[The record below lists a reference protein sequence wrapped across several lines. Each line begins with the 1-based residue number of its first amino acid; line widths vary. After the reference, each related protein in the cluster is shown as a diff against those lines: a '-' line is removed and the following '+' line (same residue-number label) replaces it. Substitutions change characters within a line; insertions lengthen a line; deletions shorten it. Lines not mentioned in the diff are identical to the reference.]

1 MSSAVREREPVSSAR
16 LEHEARRRPSIC
28 FVGLNNLAVL
38 APEHDRSGI
47 AGEPLQQTLLATAIA
62 RRGYD
67 VSMVVADHGQPDG
80 ASWER
85 VRTYKAFSKKA
96 GLPILR
102 FVHPRWT
109 GLWSA
114 LKRADAD
121 VYYASCA
128 GALPGQVAMF
138 CARRGKRFVF
148 RVASDSDCMPGSLMI
163 KNWYWRDK
171 WMYQQALRL
180 ADSILVQSA
189 RQQELL
195 LNNFGAHS
203 SIAPLLVDA
212 GRSDIGFQDRDID
225 ALWVA
230 NLRAVKRPDV
240 LLDVAEQSPA
250 LRFHMAG
257 GPLPSALEL
266 FRTSQSRATD
276 LGVHFHG
283 ALAYRETN
291 ALYGRARVF
300 VNTSDVEGFP
310 NTYVQAWASGT
321 PVVAFFDPDEV
332 IAREGLGATVTTR
345 GQMAEAVQRLARDES
360 AWRATHARCLAFIRQ
375 HFDEPAAVQ
384 PYLRSFDPAAPT
396 H

>member
-1 MSSAVREREPVSSAR
+1 MSSAVRERESSFPAG
-16 LEHEARRRPSIC
+16 LEHEAVRRPSIC

-38 APEHDRSGI
+38 APEHDRTGI
-47 AGEPLQQTLLATAIA
+47 AGEPLQQTLLATALA

-80 ASWER
+80 AIWEG
-85 VRTYKAFSKKA
+85 VTTHKAFSQKA
-96 GLPILR
+96 GLPIVR

-128 GALPGQVAMF
+128 GTVPAQIALF
-138 CARRGKRFVF
+138 CARRGRRFVF
-148 RVASDSDCMPGSLMI
+148 RVASDSDCMRASQLTRDW
-163 KNWYWRDK
+163 NWRDR
-171 WMYQQALRL
+171 WMYQQALRR

-195 LNNFGAHS
+195 LRNFGAHS

-230 NLRAVKRPDV
+230 NLRVVKRPDV
-240 LLDVAEQSPA
+240 LLDVAELSPG
-250 LRFHMAG
+250 LRFHMVG
-257 GPLPSALEL
+257 GPLQVALEL
-266 FRTSQSRATD
+266 FRTSQSRAAE
-276 LGVHFHG
+276 LGVHFHN

-300 VNTSDVEGFP
+300 VNTSDLEGFP

-321 PVVAFFDPDEV
+321 PVVAFFDPDGI
-332 IAREGLGATVTTR
+332 IAREGLGAAVTTR
-345 GQMAEAVQRLARDES
+345 EQMVEAVRRLARDES
-360 AWRATHARCLAFIRQ
+360 AWRAAHARCLAFSKQ
-375 HFDEPAAVQ
+375 HFAEPAALR
-384 PYLRSFDPAAPT
+384 PYLRTLDPAAPAP
-396 H
+396 

>member
-1 MSSAVREREPVSSAR
+1 MSCAVREREPFPAAR
-16 LEHEARRRPSIC
+16 LEPEAGRRPSIC

-62 RRGYD
+62 RSGYD

-80 ASWER
+80 ATWEG
-85 VRTYKAFSKKA
+85 VRTYKAFSQKA

-114 LKRADAD
+114 MKRANAD

-128 GALPGQVAMF
+128 GTLPGQIAMF
-138 CARRGKRFVF
+138 CARHGKRFVF
-148 RVASDSDCMPGSLMI
+148 RVASDSDCMRSSLLT
-163 KNWYWRDK
+163 KDWYWRDR

-180 ADSILVQSA
+180 ADSILVQST

-195 LNNFGAHS
+195 LRNFSAQS

-212 GRSDIGFQDRDID
+212 GRSDLGFQERDVD

-230 NLRAVKRPDV
+230 NVRPVKRPDV
-240 LLDVAEQSPA
+240 LLDVAEHSPW
-250 LRFHMAG
+250 LRFHMVG
-257 GPLPSALEL
+257 GPLRVALDL
-266 FRTSQSRATD
+266 FRTSQSRAAD
-276 LGVHFHG
+276 LGVTFHG
-283 ALAYRETN
+283 ALEYRETN

-300 VNTSDVEGFP
+300 VNTSDLEGFP
-310 NTYVQAWASGT
+310 NTYAQAWASGT
-321 PVVAFFDPDEV
+321 PVVAFFDPDGI
-332 IAREGLGATVTTR
+332 IARHGLGATVTTR
-345 GQMAEAVQRLARDES
+345 EQMVEAVQRLARDES
-360 AWRATHARCLAFIRQ
+360 AWRAAHARCVAFSQQ
-375 HFDEPAAVQ
+375 HFAEAVALR
-384 PYLRSFDPAAPT
+384 PYLQSFDPAAPAR
-396 H
+396 

>member
-1 MSSAVREREPVSSAR
+1 MSSAVREREPVSAAR
-16 LEHEARRRPSIC
+16 LEPGARRRPSIC
-28 FVGLNNLAVL
+28 FVGLNNLAML

-80 ASWER
+80 ATWER
-85 VRTYKAFSKKA
+85 VTTYKAFSQKA

-138 CARRGKRFVF
+138 CARHGKRFVF
-148 RVASDSDCMPGSLMI
+148 RVASDSDCMRGSLLT

-171 WMYQQALRL
+171 WMYRQALRR

-195 LNNFGAHS
+195 LRNFGAHS

-212 GRSDIGFQDRDID
+212 GHSDIGFQDRDID

-230 NLRAVKRPDV
+230 NVRAVKRPDV
-240 LLDVAEQSPA
+240 LLDVAEQSPG
-250 LRFHMAG
+250 LRFHMVG
-257 GPLPSALEL
+257 GPLPVALEL
-266 FRTSQSRATD
+266 FRTSQSRASD

-283 ALAYRETN
+283 ALGYRETN

-300 VNTSDVEGFP
+300 VNTSDLEGFP

-321 PVVAFFDPDEV
+321 PVIAFFDPDGI
-332 IAREGLGATVTTR
+332 IAREGLGAAVTTR
-345 GQMAEAVQRLARDES
+345 EQMVEAVQGLARDEA
-360 AWRATHARCLAFIRQ
+360 AWRATHARCLAFIQR
-375 HFDEPAAVQ
+375 HFDEPAALR
-384 PYLRSFDPAAPT
+384 PYLHSFDPAAAT

>member
-1 MSSAVREREPVSSAR
+1 MSSAVRERESSFPAG
-16 LEHEARRRPSIC
+16 LEHEAVRPPSIC

-38 APEHDRSGI
+38 APEHDPSGV

-62 RRGYD
+62 RRGYS

-80 ASWER
+80 ATWER
-85 VRTYKAFSKKA
+85 VTTYKAYSQKA

-109 GLWSA
+109 RLWSA
-114 LKRADAD
+114 MKRADAD

-128 GALPGQVAMF
+128 GALAGQIAMF
-138 CARRGKRFVF
+138 CARHARRFVF
-148 RVASDSDCMPGSLMI
+148 RIASDSDCMRSSLLT
-163 KNWYWRDK
+163 KHWYWRDW
-171 WMYQQALRL
+171 WMYQQALRR

-195 LNNFGAHS
+195 LGNFGAHS

-212 GRSDIGFQDRDID
+212 GRSDLGFQDRDID

-240 LLDVAEQSPA
+240 LLDVAERSPG
-250 LRFHMAG
+250 LRFHMVG
-257 GPLPSALEL
+257 GPLRVALEL
-266 FRTSQSRATD
+266 FQTSKSRAAR

-283 ALAYRETN
+283 ALEYRETN

-300 VNTSDVEGFP
+300 VNTSDLEGFP
-310 NTYVQAWASGT
+310 NTYAQAWASGT
-321 PVVAFFDPDEV
+321 PVVAFFDPDGI
-332 IAREGLGATVTTR
+332 IARHGLGATVTTR
-345 GQMAEAVQRLARDES
+345 EQMVEAVQRLARDES
-360 AWRATHARCLAFIRQ
+360 AWRAAHARCLAFSQQ
-375 HFDEPAAVQ
+375 HFAEAAALR
-384 PYLRSFDPAAPT
+384 PYLRSFDPAAPAR
-396 H
+396 

>member
-1 MSSAVREREPVSSAR
+1 MSSAVREREPYSAAR
-16 LEHEARRRPSIC
+16 LEHETARRPSVC

-38 APEHDRSGI
+38 APEHDRRGI
-47 AGEPLQQTLLATAIA
+47 AGEPLQQTLLATAVA

-80 ASWER
+80 ATWER
-85 VRTYKAFSKKA
+85 VTTYKAYSQKA

-114 LKRADAD
+114 MRRANAD
-121 VYYASCA
+121 VYYTSCA

-138 CARRGKRFVF
+138 CARHRKRFVF
-148 RVASDSDCMPGSLMI
+148 RVASDSDCLRGSVLT
-163 KNWYWRDK
+163 NGWYWRDR
-171 WMYQQALRL
+171 WMYQQALRR

-195 LNNFGAHS
+195 LRNFGAHS

-240 LLDVAEQSPA
+240 LLDVAEQSPG
-250 LRFHMAG
+250 LRFHMVG
-257 GPLPSALEL
+257 GALPVALEL
-266 FRTSQSRATD
+266 FQISQSRATD

-283 ALAYRETN
+283 ALEYPETN

-300 VNTSDVEGFP
+300 VNTSDLEGFP

-321 PVVAFFDPDEV
+321 PVVAFFDPDGI
-332 IAREGLGATVTTR
+332 IAREGLGAAVTTR
-345 GQMAEAVQRLARDES
+345 EQMVEAVQGLARDES
-360 AWRATHARCLAFIRQ
+360 AWRAAHARCLAFSQQ
-375 HFDEPAAVQ
+375 HFAEAVALQ
-384 PYLRSFDPAAPT
+384 PYLQSLDPADPAR
-396 H
+396 

>member
-1 MSSAVREREPVSSAR
+1 MSSAVREREPFSSAH
-16 LEHEARRRPSIC
+16 LEHGAGRRPSVC

-38 APEHDRSGI
+38 APEHDPSGI

-80 ASWER
+80 ASWQR

-138 CARRGKRFVF
+138 CARHGKRFVF
-148 RVASDSDCMPGSLMI
+148 RVASDSDCMPNSMLF
-163 KNWYWRDK
+163 KSWYWRDK
-171 WMYQQALRL
+171 WMYQQALRR
-180 ADSILVQSA
+180 ADSILVQSV

-195 LNNFGAHS
+195 LRNFRAHS

-250 LRFHMAG
+250 LHFHMAG
-257 GPLPSALEL
+257 GPLPGELEL

-321 PVVAFFDPDEV
+321 PVVAFFDPDGI

-345 GQMAEAVQRLARDES
+345 EQMVQAVQRLARDES

-375 HFDEPAAVQ
+375 NFDEPAALQ
-384 PYLRSFDPAAPT
+384 PYLRSFDPADPT

>member
-1 MSSAVREREPVSSAR
+1 MSSAVREREPFSSAR
-16 LEHEARRRPSIC
+16 LEHETGRRPSIC

-38 APEHDRSGI
+38 APEHDRTGI
-47 AGEPLQQTLLATAIA
+47 AGEPLQQTLLATALA

-80 ASWER
+80 AIWER
-85 VRTYKAFSKKA
+85 VTTYKAFSQKA

-114 LKRADAD
+114 MKRADAD

-128 GALPGQVAMF
+128 GTIPAQIAMF
-138 CARRGKRFVF
+138 CALHGKRFVF
-148 RVASDSDCMPGSLMI
+148 RVASDSDCMRGSLLT
-163 KNWYWRDK
+163 KNWYWHYK
-171 WMYQQALRL
+171 WMYEQALRR

-195 LNNFGAHS
+195 LRNFGAHS

-212 GRSDIGFQDRDID
+212 GRSDIGFQERDID

-240 LLDVAEQSPA
+240 LLDVAEQSPG
-250 LRFHMAG
+250 LRFHMVG
-257 GPLPSALEL
+257 GPLRVAPEL

-291 ALYGRARVF
+291 ALYGRARVL
-300 VNTSDVEGFP
+300 VNTSDLEGFP

-321 PVVAFFDPDEV
+321 PVIAFFDPDGI
-332 IAREGLGATVTTR
+332 IAREGLGVAVTTR
-345 GQMAEAVQRLARDES
+345 EQMVEAVQRLARDES
-360 AWRATHARCLAFIRQ
+360 AWRAMHARCLAFIQQ
-375 HFDEPAAVQ
+375 HFDEPAALR

-396 H
+396 D